1 MYSFILHIFID
12 RGKGQVLA
20 LWKHK
25 MVVIVNWP
33 IASDV
38 VMTDCDH
45 HRKIS
50 SHVTVVLHL
59 IALVKKIV

>member
-1 MYSFILHIFID
+1 
-12 RGKGQVLA
+12 
-20 LWKHK
+20 